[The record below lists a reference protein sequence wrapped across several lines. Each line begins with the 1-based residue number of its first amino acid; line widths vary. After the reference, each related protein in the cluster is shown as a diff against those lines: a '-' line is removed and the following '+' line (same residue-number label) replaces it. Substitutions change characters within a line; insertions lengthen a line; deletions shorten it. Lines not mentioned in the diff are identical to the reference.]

1 MSYLRQQKERV
12 GAMFGALD
20 TQHLPNN
27 PRIVNGVT
35 YTAWQPQDLERRW
48 NEFMKSK
55 YFLAVTRTMKVLN
68 TFLPVLQQ
76 NWATQ
81 AHRDNAKP
89 DDGDSSTIKANK
101 EAAQNLID
109 DIDALDQKMRI
120 LTPWKNPF

>member
-1 MSYLRQQKERV
+1 
-12 GAMFGALD
+12 MFGALD